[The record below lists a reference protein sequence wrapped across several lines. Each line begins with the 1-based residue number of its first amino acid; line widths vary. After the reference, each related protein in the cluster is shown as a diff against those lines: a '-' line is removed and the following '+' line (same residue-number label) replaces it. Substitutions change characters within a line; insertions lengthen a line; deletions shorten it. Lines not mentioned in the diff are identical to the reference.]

1 MLHLNLTSPV
11 GQDRTAPD
19 SDGHGAK
26 NRGVGAS
33 ENGPERTGEDWECQ
47 RVSAVVA
54 PDRQSAPPCYCKG
67 MSTLHARVK
76 GGQIVVEGKTDLP
89 EGTELTLVMVEA
101 DDEMTPEERADLE
114 AELERGRAAIA
125 AGQGIS
131 GDELLAR
138 VRET

>member
-1 MLHLNLTSPV
+1 M
-11 GQDRTAPD
+11 
-19 SDGHGAK
+19 
-26 NRGVGAS
+26 
-33 ENGPERTGEDWECQ
+33 
-47 RVSAVVA
+47 AVVA
-54 PDRQSAPPCYCKG
+54 PDRRFEPTCYCNG

-89 EGTELTLVMVEA
+89 EGTELTLVMVES

-125 AGQGIS
+125 AGRGIS